1 MKRLVLIIA
10 TITSFNAT
18 CQEIHG
24 KEEIIETPSKLLL
37 GINLSPDLG
46 KMKYD
51 SKNEVIEI
59 GFTSGITLRR
69 NISNKVSIEGGIL
82 YSRKKYGYK
91 TGELM
96 FGDLVDPM
104 NGFYND
110 NSITLKRTEC
120 SYIDDYIDL
129 PIRTIKYFGSKRL
142 RFYAGLGITGNILM
156 KSQAKCTLENNN
168 SIIQTI
174 DMKRKDLDLNIS
186 TNIAIGAEYKI
197 NNTFKIQ
204 IEPIYRQGLFNI
216 SNSIAIIKYWNVGA
230 NFTLYVTLK

>member
-1 MKRLVLIIA
+1 MKRIVLIIA
-10 TITSFNAT
+10 TITSFNAN

-24 KEEIIETPSKLLL
+24 KEDKIETPSKLLF

-46 KMKYD
+46 NMKYD
-51 SKNEVIEI
+51 SKNEVMEI
-59 GFTSGITLRR
+59 GFTSGITLRK
-69 NISNKVSIEGGIL
+69 NISNKWSIEGGIL

-96 FGDLVDPM
+96 FGDVIEPM
-104 NGFYND
+104 NGIYNA
-110 NSITLKRTEC
+110 NSTTLNRTEC

-142 RFYAGLGITGNILM
+142 RFFAGFGITGNILM

-168 SIIQTI
+168 SVTQTI
-174 DMKRKDLDLNIS
+174 DLKRKDLDLNIS
-186 TNIAIGAEYKI
+186 TNISIGGEYKI

-216 SNSIAIIKYWNVGA
+216 SNSAAKIRYWNVGA